1 MKVLLLGGGG
11 REHALAWKITS
22 SPSCEQ
28 LYIAP
33 GNPGTASCG
42 QNIDLNLHDFTSIS
56 AFCRASGIDLVVVGP
71 EEPLVLGIT
80 DHLRKDP
87 YLTDLIICGP
97 SAEGARLEGS
107 KAYAKSFM
115 AEWDIPTARYGEFNR
130 EQEEDAIQFL
140 DTFSPPYVIKA
151 DGLAAGKGVLILS
164 TKEEAV
170 AAIRNMFGGEFGP
183 AGHTIV
189 LEEFLDGIEFSVFA
203 LTDGQHAC
211 ILPVAKDY
219 KRIGNGDTGPNT
231 GGMGAVSPVPF
242 VDDILLQKVREK
254 IVEPTVCGLAARQ
267 IDYTGFL
274 FFGLIRV
281 NDEPM
286 VIEYNCRM
294 GDPETEVVMP
304 RLQTDFLELMIAM
317 NQKRLDK
324 VEIKSDPRTAL
335 TVMLVSGGY
344 PGTYP
349 KGLPI
354 EGAST
359 KSKGETLL
367 FHAGTRLSKNELVT
381 HGGRVL
387 ACTAFGANITEAR
400 NRSYALI
407 RWLSVRILDWTC
419 NGTIAGQR
427 AYFWRKVGSIRS

>member
-11 REHALAWKITS
+11 REHALAWKIAS
-22 SPSCEQ
+22 SPACDR

-42 QNIDLNLHDFTSIS
+42 QNTVLNLHDFPSIS
-56 AFCRASGIDLVVVGP
+56 SFCRSSEIDLVVVGP
-71 EEPLVLGIT
+71 EEPLVMGIT
-80 DHLRKDP
+80 DHLRNDP
-87 YLTDLIICGP
+87 ELKGLIICGP

-107 KAYAKSFM
+107 KAYAKAFM
-115 AEWDIPTARYGEFNR
+115 AEWDIPTARYGEFNKD
-130 EQEEDAIQFL
+130 QEDDAIRFL

-164 TKEEAV
+164 DKDEAA
-170 AAIRNMFGGEFGP
+170 AAIRNMFAGEFGP

-189 LEEFLDGIEFSVFA
+189 LEEFLDGIEFSVFV
-203 LTDGQHAC
+203 LTDGKHAC

-219 KRIGNGDTGPNT
+219 KRIGDGDIGPNT

-242 VDDILLQKVREK
+242 VDEHLMEKVRK
-254 IVEPTVCGLAARQ
+254 RIVEPTVRGLASRQ

-281 NDEPM
+281 QGEPM

-304 RLQTDFLELMIAM
+304 RLQTDFLDLMIAM
-317 NQKRLDK
+317 NEQRLDEI
-324 VEIKSDPRTAL
+324 EIKSDPRTAV

-354 EGAST
+354 LGTAG
-359 KSKGETLL
+359 KSEENTLL
-367 FHAGTRLSKNELVT
+367 FHAGTKLAANQLVT
-381 HGGRVL
+381 NGGRVL
-387 ACTAFGANITEAR
+387 ACTAFGADITEAR
-400 NRSYALI
+400 NRAYGLAESI
-407 RWLSVRILDWTC
+407 HFDQKTFRRDIGLDL
-419 NGTIAGQR
+419 
-427 AYFWRKVGSIRS
+427 

>member
-11 REHALAWKITS
+11 REHALAWKIAS
-22 SPSCEQ
+22 SPSCDQ

-42 QNIDLNLHDFTSIS
+42 QNTDLNLHDFLSIS
-56 AFCRASGIDLVVVGP
+56 SFCRTSEIDLVVVGP

-80 DHLRKDP
+80 DHLRNDP
-87 YLTDLIICGP
+87 ALKKLIICGP

-115 AEWDIPTARYGEFNR
+115 AEWDIPTARYGEFNKDH
-130 EQEEDAIQFL
+130 EEDAIRFL
-140 DTFSPPYVIKA
+140 DSFSPPYVIKA

-164 TKEEAV
+164 DKDEA
-170 AAIRNMFGGEFGP
+170 ATAIRNMFAGEFGP

-203 LTDGQHAC
+203 LTDGKYAC

-219 KRIGNGDTGPNT
+219 KRIGDGDTGPNT

-242 VDDILLQKVREK
+242 VDEHLMEKVRK
-254 IVEPTVCGLAARQ
+254 TIVEPTVRGLAARQ

-281 NDEPM
+281 EDEPM

-304 RLQTDFLELMIAM
+304 RLQTDFLDLMIAM
-317 NQKRLDK
+317 NEQRLDEI
-324 VEIKSDPRTAL
+324 EIKSDPRTAL

-344 PGTYP
+344 PGTYS

-354 EGAST
+354 QGPT
-359 KSKGETLL
+359 GKSEENTLL
-367 FHAGTRLSKNELVT
+367 FHAGTKFFENQLVT
-381 HGGRVL
+381 NGGRVL
-387 ACTAFGANITEAR
+387 ACTAFGADIAEAR
-400 NRSYALI
+400 NRSYALAESI
-407 RWLSVRILDWTC
+407 HFDEMAFRRDIGLDL
-419 NGTIAGQR
+419 
-427 AYFWRKVGSIRS
+427 

>member
-11 REHALAWKITS
+11 REHALAWKIAS

-42 QNIDLNLHDFTSIS
+42 QNIDLSLHDFPSIS
-56 AFCRASGIDLVVVGP
+56 SFCRSSGIDLVVVGP
-71 EEPLVLGIT
+71 EEPLVMGIT
-80 DHLRKDP
+80 DYLRNDSDLKG
-87 YLTDLIICGP
+87 LIICGP
-97 SAEGARLEGS
+97 SREGARLEGS

-115 AEWDIPTARYGEFNR
+115 AEWDIPTARYGEFNKD
-130 EQEEDAIQFL
+130 QEVDAIRFL

-164 TKEEAV
+164 DKDEATT
-170 AAIRNMFGGEFGP
+170 AIRNMFGGEFGS

-203 LTDGQHAC
+203 LTDGKHAC

-219 KRIGNGDTGPNT
+219 KRIGDGDTGPNT

-242 VDDILLQKVREK
+242 VDEHLMEKVRK
-254 IVEPTVCGLAARQ
+254 TIVEPTVRGLAARQ

-281 NDEPM
+281 DGEPM

-304 RLQTDFLELMIAM
+304 RLQTDFLHLMIAM
-317 NQKRLDK
+317 NEQRLDEI
-324 VEIKSDPRTAL
+324 EIKSDPRTAL

-344 PGTYP
+344 PGSYA

-354 EGAST
+354 QGTANSIEN
-359 KSKGETLL
+359 TLL
-367 FHAGTRLSKNELVT
+367 FHAGTKLSDNQLVT
-381 HGGRVL
+381 NGGRVL
-387 ACTAFGANITEAR
+387 ACTSFGVDITEAR
-400 NRSYALI
+400 KRSYALAQSI
-407 RWLSVRILDWTC
+407 HFDEMAFRRDIGLDL
-419 NGTIAGQR
+419 
-427 AYFWRKVGSIRS
+427 